1 MKFFSMAGLIK
12 TGFWVVFIYV
22 AYCGLL
28 FLVQRQMMFPRF
40 LMGTVPDTPD
50 DMTGIEKIWL
60 QTESGK
66 IESWFIRPQ
75 TNNDTQPSPAIIF
88 AHGNAELIDF
98 WPHEMRRFAA
108 LGIGVLLVEYPG
120 YGRSEGRPSQKSIT
134 DVFVRA
140 YDVLIDK
147 PEVDPKRIVFLGRSI
162 GGGAV
167 TALANHRPAKAM
179 ILMSTFTNIK
189 SFTRRYLA
197 PSFIVRDPFDNLESV
212 KKFLNPILIIH
223 GLRDEIIPYRH
234 GKTLHRYAPNGTLI
248 TYDAGHNDC
257 PPDWN
262 IFFQDVSQFLIR
274 SGVINYQ

>member
-1 MKFFSMAGLIK
+1 MKLFSMAVMIK
-12 TGFWVVFIYV
+12 TGLWILFIYI

-40 LMGTVPDTPD
+40 LMGTAPDTTD

-66 IESWFIRPQ
+66 IESWFILPKA
-75 TNNDTQPSPAIIF
+75 NNETKPSPAVIF

-108 LGIGVLLVEYPG
+108 QGIGVLLVEYPG

-140 YDVLIDK
+140 YDILINRPD
-147 PEVDPKRIVFLGRSI
+147 VDPQRIVLLGRSL

-167 TALANHRPAKAM
+167 SALARQRPAKAM

-197 PSFIVRDPFDNLESV
+197 PAFIVRDPFDNLEAI
-212 KKFLNPILIIH
+212 KTFLNPVLIIH
-223 GLRDEIIPYRH
+223 GIRDEIIPYRH
-234 GKTLHRYAPNGTLI
+234 GKTLHRHAPNGTLI

-257 PPDWN
+257 PPNWN
-262 IFFQDVSQFLIR
+262 TFFQDVGQFLIR
-274 SGVINYQ
+274 AGVIDLQ